1 MGAMPSFLKSSWA
14 FLHCYDLWGDSKQPS
29 QWLPSTPP
37 AAWNAAPFC
46 HLDLWMP
53 IWLSQPLTVP
63 SVGTASRLGNWQAW
77 GHTLLLGIEGKHY
90 SAVYWSGFFLLMTLT
105 TLYTLLEFCLSSDLV
120 KYISFQRRREHLI
133 SWVTVRNSLLPFNF
147 FETDIRTVTSYF
159 LPLQDTC
166 RIFFT
171 NSTPSHSNSSLT
183 SLSWNSDVSF
193 ITKICFL
200 KSTIQKFNSKS
211 SIISDQTANRA
222 RHILHNG

>member
-1 MGAMPSFLKSSWA
+1 
-14 FLHCYDLWGDSKQPS
+14 
-29 QWLPSTPP
+29 
-37 AAWNAAPFC
+37 
-46 HLDLWMP
+46 MP

-147 FETDIRTVTSYF
+147 FETAVISEQLHLIFSHFRTLAEFF
-159 LPLQDTC
+159 LPTVPLAIPTAVLPAC
-166 RIFFT
+166 HEI
-171 NSTPSHSNSSLT
+171 LM
-183 SLSWNSDVSF
+183 SLS
-193 ITKICFL
+193 L
-200 KSTIQKFNSKS
+200 QKYVF
-211 SIISDQTANRA
+211 
-222 RHILHNG
+222 